1 MPESITFE
9 ELQPLLSSFKKE
21 GEKRLSNCFLMPPE
35 LKRLGEEKKLFFKKN
50 EDWLFLFCD
59 RGDYINLYYYS
70 FPSSKG
76 ESAEELLKTS
86 FSKPVLL
93 DVTFRGEKGDRET
106 PQKLLSRS
114 LAEEYKKYNR
124 MQLFLS
130 ETDVSALKT
139 EIFDGYR
146 VKKEEIDFEAVQKLW
161 RECLDEKSTPLPTK
175 EEFEAFEKSGLV
187 WAAEDEK
194 NELGA
199 VLLLD
204 ANKKSGLVQHLVCSP
219 SHRRRGLAR
228 TLLNRCIHF
237 AFENGVSV
245 LRLWVDA
252 ENKPAI
258 ALYEKTGFA
267 PDLTV
272 SEQMYIKQKS
282 I

>member
-1 MPESITFE
+1 
-9 ELQPLLSSFKKE
+9 
-21 GEKRLSNCFLMPPE
+21 MPPE
-35 LKRLGEEKKLFFKKN
+35 LKRLGEEKKLFFAKN
-50 EDWLFLFCD
+50 NDWFFLFCD

-76 ESAEELLKTS
+76 ETAEELLKTS

-106 PQKLLSRS
+106 SRKLLSLS
-114 LAEEYKKYNR
+114 LAEEYKKYKR

-130 ETDVSALKT
+130 EAELSAFKT

-146 VKKEEIDFEAVQKLW
+146 VEKENIDFEAVEKLW
-161 RECLDEKSTPLPTK
+161 RESLDEKSTPLPTK

-187 WAAEDEK
+187 WAAVDEK
-194 NELGA
+194 GELGA

-219 SHRRRGLAR
+219 SHRRKGLAK
-228 TLLNRCIHF
+228 TLLNRLVHF
-237 AFENGVSV
+237 AFENGISV

-258 ALYEKTGFA
+258 ALYEKTGFV

-272 SEQMYIKQKS
+272 SEQMYIK
-282 I
+282 